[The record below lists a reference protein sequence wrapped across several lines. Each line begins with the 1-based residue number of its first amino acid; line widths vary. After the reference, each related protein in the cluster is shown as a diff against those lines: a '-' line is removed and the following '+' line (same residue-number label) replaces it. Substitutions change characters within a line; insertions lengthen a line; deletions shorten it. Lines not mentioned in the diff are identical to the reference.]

1 MEVKRMS
8 AKQYKDACSL
18 IRGLCCNYDRST
30 GGCLLLD
37 NGEVVQ
43 CPQILTQALVC
54 RYFRDVLLED
64 RDGKALKDSIF
75 GTGKIGTTRILRKV
89 WKACSTGAGNSKTAT
104 KKAQCNA
111 MRNYKTVAAQGLQ
124 NRKSAN
130 E

>member
-1 MEVKRMS
+1 VEVKRMS

-75 GTGKIGTTRILRKV
+75 GTGKIGTTRTCKVCGKLFKAVGNRAKYCARCGKLVRREQGTARQQRKRHNV
-89 WKACSTGAGNSKTAT
+89 T
-104 KKAQCNA
+104 Q
-111 MRNYKTVAAQGLQ
+111 
-124 NRKSAN
+124 
-130 E
+130 

>member
-1 MEVKRMS
+1 MS

-43 CPQILTQALVC
+43 CPQILTQSLVC

-64 RDGKALKDSIF
+64 RDGKALKAEIMGADH
-75 GTGKIGTTRILRKV
+75 V
-89 WKACSTGAGNSKTAT
+89 KACEVCGQHFRAVSNRAKYCAKCSKIVQRRKTAERT
-104 KKAQCNA
+104 
-111 MRNYKTVAAQGLQ
+111 
-124 NRKSAN
+124 RKWRSV
-130 E
+130 